1 MPDAFHVR
9 FILPSV
15 SSPMNAVLSTDWCVL
30 QGDHVDAGSP
40 EKEEGSKSRNGGLLE
55 KPTKHVM
62 SIRAVDKKQHKK
74 TEALRPKLKLMLL
87 LLRR

>member
-1 MPDAFHVR
+1 MPDALHVR

-15 SSPMNAVLSTDWCVL
+15 SSPMNAVLLSTDWCVL

-40 EKEEGSKSRNGGLLE
+40 EKEEGSKSRNGGLLP
-55 KPTKHVM
+55 KRTKRVM
-62 SIRAVDKKQHKK
+62 SIRALDKKPE
-74 TEALRPKLKLMLL
+74 TLRPKLKIMLL